1 MKWQAVAL
9 LLAAAGAG
17 SVAWAQGDSQ
27 RMQVEQR
34 VRLTARLIA
43 DSPTAQRILSSGDRE
58 AIGHFDQGRVHQSLA
73 EDRLALGDMAGARKA
88 VEDALRHVGM
98 ARRMVPDANAR
109 QSAARARYDQ
119 LAPSVER
126 LLEAWRGRGVS
137 ASDSGLLQAEAQ
149 IAAARQAQQAGRYDD
164 ANQQLA
170 AAERHVLDGV
180 NTLLHAATLDYT
192 TRATTPDEALALELA
207 QHQSLAD
214 LIPIALTDLRPA
226 PAAVALIERYQDR
239 SRGLRAHAL
248 QSRQH
253 GDTAQALVHIR
264 SATLYV
270 QRALAAAGVTTPA
283 PAEAPP

>member
-1 MKWQAVAL
+1 MRLRAAAL
-9 LLAAAGAG
+9 LLLGAMG
-17 SVAWAQGDSQ
+17 TAWAQDDSQ
-27 RMQVEQR
+27 RLQVEQR

-58 AIGHFDQGRVHQSLA
+58 AIGHFDESRVHQSLA
-73 EDRLALGDMAGARKA
+73 EDRLARGDLAGARKA
-88 VEDALRHVGM
+88 VDDALRHVGM
-98 ARRMVPDANAR
+98 ARRMVPDASAR
-109 QSAARARYDQ
+109 QNAARARYEQ

-137 ASDSGLLQAEAQ
+137 ASDPGLMQADAQ
-149 IAAARQAQQAGRYDD
+149 VAAARQAQQDGRYDD
-164 ANQQLA
+164 ANQRLA

-192 TRATTPDEALALELA
+192 ARAGTPAEALALELA

-226 PAAVALIERYQDR
+226 ATAVALIERYQDA
-239 SRGLRAHAL
+239 SRGLRAQAL

-253 GDTAQALVHIR
+253 GDTAQALAHIR
-264 SATLYV
+264 SATLYL
-270 QRALAAAGVTTPA
+270 QRALAAAGVITPA
-283 PAEAPP
+283 PPETPP